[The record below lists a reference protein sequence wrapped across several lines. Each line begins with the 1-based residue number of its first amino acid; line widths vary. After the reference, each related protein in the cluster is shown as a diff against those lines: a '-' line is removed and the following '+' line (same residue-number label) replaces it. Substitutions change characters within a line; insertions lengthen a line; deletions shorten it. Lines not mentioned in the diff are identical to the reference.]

1 MIAWAYRALPVGRE
15 ARLDAASLDV
25 MVREMNAM
33 GSDGWEAFSVIG
45 WETGWWVFFR
55 RPTETTSPK

>member
-1 MIAWAYRALPVGRE
+1 MITWAYRTLPVSRE
-15 ARLDAASLDV
+15 ARLDAKSLSV
-25 MVREMNAM
+25 MVAEMNAM

-55 RPTETTSPK
+55 RPTETTSSK